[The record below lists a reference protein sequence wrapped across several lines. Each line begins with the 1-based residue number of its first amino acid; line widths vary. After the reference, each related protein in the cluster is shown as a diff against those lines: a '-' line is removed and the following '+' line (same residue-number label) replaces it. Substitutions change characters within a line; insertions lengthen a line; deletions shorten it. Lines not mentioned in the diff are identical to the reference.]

1 MMATKGATTIAGA
14 TTLTLLPSLVL
25 ALKLT
30 ACGSSD
36 AGPTD
41 GGAQDSAATSDSSA
55 PADGGAD
62 VATHDAGSEGAAPT
76 VTGLAIATV
85 SRSPLHAAAG
95 DAVPLKVVMTL
106 SDGTTA
112 DLPYG
117 TPVAW
122 TAPATIV
129 ARDPN
134 DAGSAG
140 GLPAPGATPTGVFV
154 DNPYRADRSDYSGVL
169 FVLDPGT
176 APKGKLTVTASVMD
190 AGVVSAS
197 IGVDPTPPGDPDS
210 GANLFGSLINC
221 AMCHGATG
229 GGSTP
234 NTEADGSVDYVLMGG
249 TYPFPAPP
257 LNNTSPGG
265 TPALAADPG
274 WNAALLGF
282 ACSADMDNAGVAL
295 RAPMPDITQ
304 TTLAGHSVGAKEFA
318 DIYAFL
324 RTQNQ

>member
-1 MMATKGATTIAGA
+1 MTTTKGATTIAGA
-14 TTLTLLPSLVL
+14 TTFALLPTLVL
-25 ALKLT
+25 ALKVT
-30 ACGSSD
+30 ACSSND
-36 AGPTD
+36 AGPAD
-41 GGAQDSAATSDSSA
+41 GGAQDSAAPSDSSA
-55 PADGGAD
+55 QPDSAADS
-62 VATHDAGSEGAAPT
+62 ATHDTGSDAAPT
-76 VTGLAIATV
+76 VTGLAIVAV
-85 SRSPLHAAAG
+85 SGSPITRAAAG
-95 DAVPLKVVMTL
+95 DAVALKVVMTL
-106 SDGTTA
+106 SDGGTA
-112 DLPYG
+112 DLPSG

-129 ARDPN
+129 ARDPD

-154 DNPYRADRSDYSGVL
+154 DNPYRSDHSSYSGVL

-176 APKGKLTVTASVMD
+176 APKGMLTVTASVMD

-197 IGVDPTPPGDPDS
+197 IGVDPTPTGDPDAGS
-210 GANLFGSLINC
+210 NLYGSLINC

-229 GGSTP
+229 GGSPP

-257 LNNTSPGG
+257 LNDTSPGG
-265 TPALAADPG
+265 MPALAADPG

-282 ACSADMDNAGVAL
+282 ACSANMDNAGVAL

-324 RTQNQ
+324 KSQNQ

>member
-1 MMATKGATTIAGA
+1 MAI
-14 TTLTLLPSLVL
+14 V
-25 ALKLT
+25 T
-30 ACGSSD
+30 AS
-36 AGPTD
+36 
-41 GGAQDSAATSDSSA
+41 GGK
-55 PADGGAD
+55 
-62 VATHDAGSEGAAPT
+62 
-76 VTGLAIATV
+76 
-85 SRSPLHAAAG
+85 PLRAAAG
-95 DAVPLKVVMTL
+95 DAVALKVVMTL
-106 SDGTTA
+106 SDGSTA
-112 DLPYG
+112 ALPSG
-117 TPVAW
+117 TPVVW

-129 ARDPN
+129 AADPD
-134 DAGSAG
+134 DAGSGA

-154 DNPYRADRSDYSGVL
+154 DDPYRSDHSSTSGVL

-176 APKGKLTVTASVMD
+176 APMGMLTVTASVMD

-197 IGVDPTPPGDPDS
+197 IGVDPTPPGDPDAGS
-210 GANLFGSLINC
+210 NLYGSLINC

-229 GGSTP
+229 GGSPP

-249 TYPFPAPP
+249 SYPFPAPP

-265 TPALAADPG
+265 MPALAADPG

-282 ACSADMDNAGVAL
+282 ACSANMDNAGVAL

-324 RTQNQ
+324 KTQTQ

>member
-1 MMATKGATTIAGA
+1 MMKTRDA
-14 TTLTLLPSLVL
+14 TTLALLPFLGLAL

-30 ACGSSD
+30 ACSSGAGAVGS
-36 AGPTD
+36 TD
-41 GGAQDSAATSDSSA
+41 GGGQDSGSASDASGQGDSGT
-55 PADGGAD
+55 ADG
-62 VATHDAGSEGAAPT
+62 ATRDGGSDDARPT

-85 SRSPLHAAAG
+85 SGLPLHAAAG
-95 DAVPLKVVMTL
+95 DAVALKVVMTL
-106 SDGTTA
+106 SNGRTA
-112 DLPYG
+112 DLPSG
-117 TPVAW
+117 TPVRW

-134 DAGSAG
+134 DAGTG
-140 GLPAPGATPTGVFV
+140 GLPAPGAAPAGLFV
-154 DNPYRADRSDYSGVL
+154 DNPYRSDHARYSGVL

-176 APKGKLTVTASVMD
+176 APNGMLTVTASVMD
-190 AGVVSAS
+190 GGDVSAS

-229 GGSTP
+229 GGSLP
-234 NTEADGSVDYVLMGG
+234 NTEADGSVDYILMGG
-249 TYPFPAPP
+249 AYPYPAPP

-265 TPALAADPG
+265 MPGLAADPG

-282 ACSADMDNAGVAL
+282 ACAADMDNQGVAL

-304 TTLAGHSVGAKEFA
+304 TTLAGHSVGAQEFA

-324 RTQNQ
+324 KTQTQ